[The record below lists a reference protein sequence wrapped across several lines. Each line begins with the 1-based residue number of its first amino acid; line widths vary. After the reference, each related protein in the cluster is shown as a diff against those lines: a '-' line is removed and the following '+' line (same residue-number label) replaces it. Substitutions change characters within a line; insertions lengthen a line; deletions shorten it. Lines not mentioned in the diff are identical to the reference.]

1 MTIAALGWPT
11 AGVCAAAL
19 IGLWFWVSGR
29 ELRAKRRSL
38 DAIGK
43 QVQLHRKLL
52 LQERGTPYDA
62 SAQNVLSGKL
72 IAYSEVEKEY
82 NVMLKQPMHRLPAL
96 FLGFHPTG
104 KGGN

>member
-1 MTIAALGWPT
+1 MNMAVLGWFM
-11 AGVCAAAL
+11 AGVCVAAL

-29 ELRAKRRSL
+29 ELLAKRRSL
-38 DAIGK
+38 EAISE

-52 LQERGTPYDA
+52 LQERGTPHDA

-104 KGGN
+104 RGGN